1 MIASSSKKAKRKT
14 KFDDSYIEKHNFI
27 IKCSSSIQDNSFKF
41 QFTICNVDLSSAHGG
56 INNVD
61 HHIKTE
67 KCNEYEKNLQRKGFV
82 TLNDILRMYRTI
94 TIKKIFLEYFEIVFK
109 LF

>member
-14 KFDDSYIEKHNFI
+14 KFDDSYTEKHNFI

-56 INNVD
+56 INNVIITLKPKSVTNMKRISNVKGSL
-61 HHIKTE
+61 HSTIFSECTE
-67 KCNEYEKNLQRKGFV
+67 LLQ
-82 TLNDILRMYRTI
+82 L
-94 TIKKIFLEYFEIVFK
+94 KKYF
-109 LF
+109 